1 MYAHN
6 NHMCVHRFYIFQI
19 FIIYNCLIHCEVH
32 MKQETLTVLKNLST
46 INKSIRIST
55 GNVLTIFNPSIP
67 LYARAVV
74 DDKFPKSF
82 SIYDLNQWLAT
93 LSLFNDP
100 DISFEDKQMVIN
112 GGRMNAKYRYS
123 AAAVTAD
130 QPTDEITLPETL
142 FSFTMPREQ
151 LQEILKATSVLCLK
165 ELEFSIHGLRA
176 FNSNAKGEA
185 IDNEYT
191 TAIENVQFENEAA
204 VKKVKIKV
212 EALRLMSLDYV
223 VSINEKAVV
232 FESVDNSIK
241 YVAGLIVG

>member
-1 MYAHN
+1 
-6 NHMCVHRFYIFQI
+6 
-19 FIIYNCLIHCEVH
+19 
-32 MKQETLTVLKNLST
+32 MKQETLAVLKNLST
-46 INKSIRIST
+46 INKSIRINT
-55 GNVLTIFNPSIP
+55 GDVLTIFNPSIP

-100 DISFEDKQMVIN
+100 EISFEDKQMVIN

-123 AAAVTAD
+123 ASAVTAD
-130 QPTDEITLPETL
+130 QPSNEIVLPETL

-165 ELEFSIHGLRA
+165 ELEFSINGLRA

-191 TAIENVQFENEAA
+191 TAIENVQYENEASIRT
-204 VKKVKIKV
+204 VKIKV
-212 EALRLMSLDYV
+212 EAMRLMPFDYV

-232 FESVDNSIK
+232 FESTDGAIK
-241 YVAGLIVG
+241 YVAGLIVQ